1 MAVKIIFLGRCC
13 RLIYDMI
20 KLKYK
25 EKTALFDWTWTD
37 TLTEIN
43 TILTKIMNNE
53 DVAISFRDNNHFLDG
68 TNIKT
73 SHYVNTDYKTIF
85 DRRAKRFLDDLKTN
99 DKILFIRDDILGTI
113 KYDEICRFNSL
124 IKNYNPDLKYTMLLL
139 SKEINEQI
147 VCENVSHKIY
157 NFSLYPQY
165 INECSS
171 YL

>member
-53 DVAISFRDNNHFLDG
+53 DVAIS
-68 TNIKT
+68 
-73 SHYVNTDYKTIF
+73 F